1 MIGPSLSSPRIA
13 RADADRPWVMT
24 QSWHELLFVHWRT
37 DPAFLRRV
45 VERVFEPDETGAQSA
60 TSVHATWSIEGPRPI
75 TAQSKGHRFADGL
88 MALSSEQAHD
98 DARQAVI
105 IENRNEARAL
115 HFQASHLRVSPRRTM
130 TLLAKQP
137 TWAVIQRRRTC

>member
-1 MIGPSLSSPRIA
+1 LIGRSLSSPRIA

-37 DPAFLRRV
+37 DPDFLRRV
-45 VERVFEPDETGAQSA
+45 VAQFEPDETGAQSA

-88 MALSSEQAHD
+88 MALC
-98 DARQAVI
+98 I
-105 IENRNEARAL
+105 
-115 HFQASHLRVSPRRTM
+115 
-130 TLLAKQP
+130 
-137 TWAVIQRRRTC
+137 